1 MWAREERRT
10 KARTEG
16 KGMGGFDGDCTWR
29 LRGSGSLVVDDRED
43 IFGVLMGKEFRGGED
58 RC

>member
-1 MWAREERRT
+1 MRAREEGCT
-10 KARTEG
+10 EACTEG
-16 KGMGGFDGDCTWR
+16 KGMRSFDGDSVWR